1 MIPSLRTT
9 ILITFA
15 PLPTMPKSENTVTQY
30 CRISKNTIS
39 KNGKVLFNNADEGV
53 SQFVD
58 SSYRFLKMS
67 YPKFHK
73 MDNLSKLG
81 LLASDILLI
90 DSNLHDKYAPFETG
104 VVLSNKNSSLDTDIK
119 YYDQVKKGVASPAV
133 FVYSLP
139 NIVIG
144 EICIRN
150 GIKGENSFFISDHFN
165 VSQQVQYV
173 NNLLETNVVKACIC
187 GWVELLGNSYDAF
200 FYLVEN
206 SEKKEGSPFT
216 IQTIEDLFNKKIE

>member
-1 MIPSLRTT
+1 MLNP
-9 ILITFA
+9 
-15 PLPTMPKSENTVTQY
+15 ENTVTQH
-30 CRISKNTIS
+30 CRISQNTIS
-39 KNGKVLFNNADEGV
+39 KNGKVLFNNANEPF
-53 SQFVD
+53 SQFAD
-58 SSYRFLKMS
+58 NAYRFFKMV

-81 LLASDILLI
+81 LLTSDILLI
-90 DSNLHDKYAPFETG
+90 DSNLHQKYTPFQTG

-119 YYDQVKKGVASPAV
+119 YFEQVKKGVASPAI

-165 VSQQVQYV
+165 ASQQVQYV
-173 NNLLETNVVKACIC
+173 NNLLETNVVKSCIC
-187 GWVELLGNSYDAF
+187 GWVEFLGNTYDAF
-200 FYLVEN
+200 FYLVEK
-206 SEKKEGSPFT
+206 SEEKEGLPFNV
-216 IQTIEDLFNKKIE
+216 QTIEDLFNNKIE

>member
-1 MIPSLRTT
+1 MNKQEI
-9 ILITFA
+9 
-15 PLPTMPKSENTVTQY
+15 TVTQY
-30 CRISKNTIS
+30 CRIRENIIS
-39 KNGKVLFNNADEGV
+39 KSGKVLFNNPDEPFSRFADNA
-53 SQFVD
+53 
-58 SSYRFLKMS
+58 YRFFNMG

-81 LLASDILLI
+81 LLASYILLI
-90 DSNLHDKYAPFETG
+90 NSNLHDKYTPFEAG

-173 NNLLETNVVKACIC
+173 NNLLETNVVKSCIC
-187 GWVELLGNSYDAF
+187 GWVELLGNTYDAF

-216 IQTIEDLFNKKIE
+216 IQTIENLFNNKIE